1 MRMTIKSRKS
11 LLYFLLLL
19 VATVVLFLLRGPIL
33 SQVGN
38 FLVISD
44 SLDRADV
51 IEVLSGSTV
60 RYQKAAELFSQGW
73 ATRIVITKG
82 TYPHRVEQLM
92 RYGISELEDHEK
104 AAAIL
109 RFLKVPESAI
119 EIIDG
124 YNENTADEAQKLRR
138 YMLDQGLKRLI
149 VVTSNFHTRRSR
161 LLFRRVFKGT
171 SITILVQAAP
181 PDYEFDPE
189 KWWTRR
195 KDSKTLLWE
204 YQKLIFYAFRYW

>member
-1 MRMTIKSRKS
+1 MRTIMKSRKF
-11 LLYFLLLL
+11 LYCFLLLL
-19 VATVVLFLLRGPIL
+19 VAIVVLFLLREPIL
-33 SQVGN
+33 SEVGN
-38 FLVISD
+38 FLVVSD
-44 SLDRADV
+44 SLERADV
-51 IEVLSGSTV
+51 IEVLSGNAV

-73 ATRIVITKG
+73 APRIVITKG
-82 TYPHRVEQLM
+82 TYPHRVQQLK
-92 RYGISELEDHEK
+92 RYGISVREGHKK

-109 RFLKVPESAI
+109 RFLNIPENAI

-124 YNENTADEAQKLRR
+124 YNKSTADEARKLRR
-138 YMLDQGLKRLI
+138 YMLNQGLKRLI

-171 SITILVQAAP
+171 GIAIVVQAAP

-204 YQKLIFYAFRYW
+204 YQKLIYYALRYW

>member
-1 MRMTIKSRKS
+1 MAIKSRKF
-11 LLYFLLLL
+11 LYCILLLL
-19 VATVVLFLLRGPIL
+19 VASALLFTLREPIL
-33 SQVGN
+33 SEVGN
-38 FLVISD
+38 FLVVSD
-44 SLDRADV
+44 SLDKADV
-51 IEVLSGSTV
+51 IEVLSAQTV

-73 ATRIVITKG
+73 APRIVITKG
-82 TYPHRVEQLM
+82 VYPHRVEQLKL
-92 RYGISELEDHEK
+92 YGISELESYEK

-109 RFLKVPESAI
+109 RFLKIPESEI

-124 YNENTADEAQKLRR
+124 YNKSTADEARKLRR

-161 LLFRRVFKGT
+161 LLFRMVFKGT
-171 SITILVQAAP
+171 GITILVQAAP

>member
-1 MRMTIKSRKS
+1 MAIKSRKF
-11 LLYFLLLL
+11 LYCILLLL
-19 VATVVLFLLRGPIL
+19 VASALLFTLREPIL
-33 SQVGN
+33 SEVGN
-38 FLVISD
+38 FLVVSD
-44 SLDRADV
+44 SLDKADV
-51 IEVLSGSTV
+51 IEVLSAQTV

-73 ATRIVITKG
+73 APRIVITKG
-82 TYPHRVEQLM
+82 TYPHSVEELK
-92 RYGISELEDHEK
+92 RYGISELESHEK

-109 RFLKVPESAI
+109 RFLKIPKCVI

-124 YNENTADEAQKLRR
+124 YNKSTVDEARKLRQ

-171 SITILVQAAP
+171 DITIIVQAAP
-181 PDYEFDPE
+181 PDYEFEPE

-195 KDSKTLLWE
+195 RDSKTLLWE
-204 YQKLIFYAFRYW
+204 YQKLIFYALLFW